1 MVTDR
6 FWPPIEAI
14 EAMEVAEAKEAA
26 AEAVGV
32 QVEATAGVTTT
43 ALAVAQ
49 YCIPAASEAA
59 EAACGK

>member
-1 MVTDR
+1 MVMVTDR
-6 FWPPIEAI
+6 FWPPLGAI
-14 EAMEVAEAKEAA
+14 EAMEAIEAA

-32 QVEATAGVTTT
+32 HVEATAGVTTT

-49 YCIPAASEAA
+49 YCIPAASV